1 MDSSMAID
9 RIRDEMA
16 REHTN
21 PLITQ
26 VGEYVTNVL
35 LSYPEEAEH
44 VTDSKHLSQCF
55 EEIYKYAS
63 AHRLTILG
71 GKQAAYV
78 GPEETAQIIDK
89 YYGFT
94 KAAPGRVLGRR
105 PRKIILRMT
114 RLSTAMGTNLWIML
128 RLYTWYRTILRQKSI
143 RQCRQMS
150 VKIRPTRTREKR
162 RRLRIW
168 ACWIWTIC
176 WQDCEARQEK
186 RNDHR
191 RGPQACR
198 ATYRKR

>member
-94 KAAPGRVLGRR
+94 KGGA
-105 PRKIILRMT
+105 
-114 RLSTAMGTNLWIML
+114 
-128 RLYTWYRTILRQKSI
+128 
-143 RQCRQMS
+143 
-150 VKIRPTRTREKR
+150 
-162 RRLRIW
+162 W
-168 ACWIWTIC
+168 ACFGPKTS
-176 WQDCEARQEK
+176 E
-186 RNDHR
+186 DHPADDQVIHSD
-191 RGPQACR
+191 GDKPVDNAPALHLVPDDTQTEVNTPMSADVSKNPTDTNQGK
-198 ATYRKR
+198 AQTSADLGMLDLDDLLAGL